1 MPFAPFP
8 AIALMPLVALTGPV
22 VADQWESGI
31 NALLASIVV
40 LMAWW
45 VSGRIGASKIRDR
58 LAMALLLGFST
69 QIWWV
74 TTRGGV
80 WHTGHLVAT
89 ILTLFLLAEMFG
101 RKRAVLMGLLVGAAF
116 LTRAPLAFAAPAVAL
131 WLIPTATYAALR
143 TGGIGSRIAALPWRD
158 WVLFAVGVLPALVFF
173 FWYNLDR
180 FGDPL
185 QSGYAL
191 ASLPD
196 WLQNLRNQGL
206 FSTSHIEMNLDYLF
220 WKTPALT
227 AQFPY
232 FRPDGLGM
240 SVLVTS
246 PALLLAVRALVARP
260 PLVVPAD
267 RRRPRPD
274 PDAPVL
280 RRRLAAVRLPLLP
293 RLHPVHLGA
302 GRHGHRHPR
311 LAPVVGLAADRLGD
325 PDRPRR
331 RVLGVPPL

>member
-1 MPFAPFP
+1 
-8 AIALMPLVALTGPV
+8 
-22 VADQWESGI
+22 
-31 NALLASIVV
+31 
-40 LMAWW
+40 MAWW

-143 TGGIGSRIAALPWRD
+143 TGGIGSRIAALPWRE

-240 SVLVTS
+240 SVFVTS
-246 PALLLAVRALVARP
+246 PALLLAVRASWRDRRSWFLLIAAVLVLIPTLLYYGGGWLQYGYRYFLDSIPFIWALVAMGI
-260 PLVVPAD
+260 
-267 RRRPRPD
+267 
-274 PDAPVL
+274 
-280 RRRLAAVRLPLLP
+280 AARGSLKWWGWLLIGWGI
-293 RLHPVHLGA
+293 LIGLGGVYWAYHL
-302 GRHGHRHPR
+302 
-311 LAPVVGLAADRLGD
+311 
-325 PDRPRR
+325 
-331 RVLGVPPL
+331 